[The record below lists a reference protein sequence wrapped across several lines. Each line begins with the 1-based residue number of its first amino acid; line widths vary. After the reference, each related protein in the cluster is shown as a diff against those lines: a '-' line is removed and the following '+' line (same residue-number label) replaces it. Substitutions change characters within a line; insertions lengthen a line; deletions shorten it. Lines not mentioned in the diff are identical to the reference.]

1 MRLSKLL
8 LVGMVATL
16 ILLVQ
21 PVSAQPN
28 RVDLRAHWGYMY
40 GLDDTPPEAWTGGG
54 SVTAAVGP
62 KLRLGFEVLHAN
74 LFGKYDSYKQRARL
88 FHPMMEYEFLSNSRF
103 KPFMVIGVGYTQYR
117 SWLADPRAHFDP
129 SLPKRHWETQGRIH
143 YTAGLGARLFLTRR
157 LFLAPEVRIG
167 LVPALRSTLS
177 VGFAF

>member
-8 LVGMVATL
+8 LAGMVATL
-16 ILLVQ
+16 FILVQ
-21 PVSAQPN
+21 PVSAQSS

-40 GLDDTPPEAWTGGG
+40 GLDDTPPQAWAGGG

-62 KLRLGFEVLHAN
+62 KLRVGLEVLHAN

-88 FHPMMEYEFLSNSRF
+88 FHPMVEYEFLSNSRF

-117 SWLADPRAHFDP
+117 SWLPDPRTHFDP
-129 SLPKRHWETQGRIH
+129 AGPKHRWETQGRIH
-143 YTAGLGARLFLTRR
+143 FTAGLGTRLFLTRR

-167 LVPALRSTLS
+167 LVPVLRSTVS